1 MPTVIITHKVGN
13 IDTWLAGHQDRAD
26 IFSSATSGF
35 SEYQDA
41 NDPNSVALVLE
52 VTDMDKLNQM
62 IQDPGTQ
69 KKKEAHT
76 VIDPLVIYMPVG
88 VKA

>member
-26 IFSSATSGF
+26 IFSQATSGF

-69 KKKEAHT
+69 EKKEAHT

-88 VKA
+88 